1 MRMIAQ
7 FEDLTGAGARD
18 CVVDDKFGRIL
29 FVINPGEMGLAI
41 GKKGAS
47 IKKASDAF
55 GKKVEVVEYNPDKV
69 QFIRNCFLPVQVM
82 TVTFEEDE
90 DGEIAYVEVRDDD
103 RGLAIGKEGRK
114 IIRFPADFQNVFC
127 KGQFFRILHLCD
139 NEYQSFCGYRNRFDH
154 QRNIVCF
161 KTMFKSSLLHHLT
174 EKSLG
179 FFTAVSKFAEL
190 NLS

>member
-1 MRMIAQ
+1 MSEITISEDAMRMIAQ
-7 FEDLTGAGARD
+7 FENLTGAGARD

-69 QFIRNCFLPVQVM
+69 QFIRNCFLPVQVQ

-90 DGEIAYVEVRDDD
+90 EENTEVATSK
-103 RGLAIGKEGRK
+103 LQT
-114 IIRFPADFQNVFC
+114 P
-127 KGQFFRILHLCD
+127 
-139 NEYQSFCGYRNRFDH
+139 
-154 QRNIVCF
+154 
-161 KTMFKSSLLHHLT
+161 
-174 EKSLG
+174 
-179 FFTAVSKFAEL
+179 TAVLQSEKKAET
-190 NLS
+190 S